1 MDLIAGNSSSG
12 IIEAPSLRI
21 PTLNIGNR
29 QKGREQSNSIYNC
42 QGEKKEIQESLLKIL
57 KKNKKK
63 INFSNPYD
71 KKNTSK
77 NITKVLEKINYSG
90 ILNKEFYDL

>member
-1 MDLIAGNSSSG
+1 MNLIIGNSSSG
-12 IIEAPSLRI
+12 IIEAPSIGI

-29 QKGREQSNSIYNC
+29 QKGREQSKSIYNC
-42 QGEKKEIQESLLKIL
+42 QGEKKEIQRFLLKIL
-57 KKNKKK
+57 KKNKKN
-63 INFSNPYD
+63 INFSNPYE

-77 NITKVLEKINYSG
+77 NIIKVLEKVNYKG